1 MAHLI
6 GAVGITHHGLKL
18 FGLRRLNQWHSGA
31 KLSPIGPQRFKIVD
45 GRDSIHP
52 ILLELCAKP
61 YISGVR
67 HNQWTLSM
75 ITILYIL
82 TGFAFACV
90 VLTLVMGTVA
100 MSKKSEENRKKSNTW
115 MWRRIYAQVAAIVLL
130 ALTVYMRS
138 KGA

>member
-1 MAHLI
+1 
-6 GAVGITHHGLKL
+6 
-18 FGLRRLNQWHSGA
+18 
-31 KLSPIGPQRFKIVD
+31 
-45 GRDSIHP
+45 
-52 ILLELCAKP
+52 
-61 YISGVR
+61 
-67 HNQWTLSM
+67 M

-82 TGFAFACV
+82 TGLAFACV

-100 MSKKSEENRKKSNTW
+100 MSKKSEESRKNSNTW